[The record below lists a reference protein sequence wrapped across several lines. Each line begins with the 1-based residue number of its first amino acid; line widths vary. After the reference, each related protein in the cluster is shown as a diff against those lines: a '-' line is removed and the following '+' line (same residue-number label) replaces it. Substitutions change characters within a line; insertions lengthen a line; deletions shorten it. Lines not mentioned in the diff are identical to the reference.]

1 MQKAAEWYAKL
12 GYAVFPLKGK
22 IPLPGTNGVKDAT
35 KYCPTI
41 PEGCNIGIACGKIS
55 ELTIIDID
63 GSEGVESAKA
73 YGITSSVVQKTGKG
87 FHLFFDYCPE
97 LTNSVRRIPGIDVRN
112 DNGYVVAAPSTH
124 ENGTQYK
131 FVRGS
136 PAYSLDAMPE
146 RYIEMLTQ
154 KTGTACRK
162 SLQQILLE
170 LDRGGRNAGLTSIAG
185 KLKNALTED
194 ELYLILHCIN
204 KRWAD
209 PPLPEHEVRTI
220 CKSVLR
226 YKTS

>member
-55 ELTIIDID
+55 ELTVIDID

-112 DNGYVVAAPSTH
+112 DNGYVVAAPSVH
-124 ENGTQYK
+124 ENGKQYQ
-131 FVRGS
+131 FVRGNPVGPLGS
-136 PAYSLDAMPE
+136 VPE
-146 RYIEMLTQ
+146 RYVEMLTQ

-162 SLQQILLE
+162 SVDSIIDE
-170 LDRGGRNAGLTSIAG
+170 LTRGGRNNALTSLAG

-194 ELYLILHCIN
+194 ELFLILSLVN
-204 KRWAD
+204 ENFGD
-209 PPLPEHEVRTI
+209 PPLSVSEVRKI
-220 CKSVLR
+220 CRSILR
-226 YKTS
+226 YKS